1 MVIAWRASPTERK
14 ILDKFLNIR
23 GWDYRD
29 EKIRTFEMYSKR
41 ELFIKIALE
50 LALKQ

>member
-1 MVIAWRASPTERK
+1 MPGGPALQTEGK
-14 ILDKFLNIR
+14 ILDKDLNIR
-23 GWDYRD
+23 GWDYRG
-29 EKIRTFEMYSKR
+29 EKIRTFKMYSKR